1 MTDGQTSP
9 SPALPPIEAV
19 VDLARRAGQVVL
31 EIYNGFDGAS
41 IRKQDGSPV
50 TAADHAAEALIVP
63 ELRALMPGVPVVAE
77 EQCAAQGVPPSAKR
91 FWLVDP
97 VDGTKEFLRRN
108 GEFTVNIALVVD
120 GVPVLGVVEAPAFDR
135 RFWAAGGEAWQQQG
149 DGAPQRIAVRHPPE
163 GGMVVLTSR
172 SHRDDPRLDA
182 ALADRHVAERRV
194 LGSSLKI
201 VLIAAGEADLYL
213 RFGPT
218 MEWDTAAAD
227 AVLHAAGGRIDDP
240 LTGHPLA
247 YAKPG
252 FANAGFIARGA
263 AVA

>member
-1 MTDGQTSP
+1 MAAD
-9 SPALPPIEAV
+9 ALPPVEAV

-31 EIYNGFDGAS
+31 EIYNSFDGAS
-41 IRKQDGSPV
+41 LRKEDGSPV
-50 TAADHAAEALIVP
+50 TAADHAAEALILP
-63 ELRALMPGVPVVAE
+63 GLRALLPGVPVVAE
-77 EQCAAQGVPPSAKR
+77 EHCAAHGIPAAADR

-108 GEFTVNIALVVD
+108 GEFTVNIALVVS
-120 GVPVLGVVEAPAFDR
+120 GLPVLGVVEAPAFDR

-149 DGAPQRIAVRHPPE
+149 DETPRRIMVRPPPAD
-163 GGMVVLTSR
+163 GLVVLTSR
-172 SHRDDPRLDA
+172 SHRDDSRLDD
-182 ALADRHVAERRV
+182 ALRDRHVAERRI

-201 VLIAAGEADLYL
+201 ALIAAGEADLYL

-227 AVLHAAGGRIDDP
+227 AVLRAAGGVIDDASS
-240 LTGHPLA
+240 GHPLA

-252 FANAGFIARGA
+252 FANSGFVAHGA
-263 AVA
+263 AAG

>member
-1 MTDGQTSP
+1 MAADH
-9 SPALPPIEAV
+9 LPPIEAV
-19 VDLARRAGQVVL
+19 VDLARRAGRVVL
-31 EIYNGFDGAS
+31 EIYNSFDGTAL
-41 IRKQDGSPV
+41 RKEDGSPV
-50 TAADHAAEALIVP
+50 TAADHAAEALIIP
-63 ELRALMPGVPVVAE
+63 GLRALLPGVPVVAE
-77 EQCAAQGVPPSAKR
+77 EQCAAQGVPAAADR

-108 GEFTVNIALVVD
+108 GEFTVNIALVS
-120 GVPVLGVVEAPAFDR
+120 GGLPVLGVVEAPAFDR

-149 DGAPQRIAVRHPPE
+149 DEAPRRLTVRQPPE

-182 ALADRHVAERRV
+182 ALQGRSVAERRI

-201 VLIAAGEADLYL
+201 ALIAAGEADLYL

-227 AVLHAAGGRIDDP
+227 AVLRAAGGVIDDP
-240 LTGHPLA
+240 ASGLPLA

-252 FANAGFIARGA
+252 FANAGFVARGG
-263 AVA
+263 VAD

>member
-1 MTDGQTSP
+1 MTGD
-9 SPALPPIEAV
+9 ALPPIEAV
-19 VDLARRAGQVVL
+19 VDLARRAGRVVL
-31 EIYNGFDGAS
+31 EIYDSFDGTTL
-41 IRKQDGSPV
+41 RKDDGSPV
-50 TAADHAAEALIVP
+50 TAADHAAEALILP
-63 ELRALMPGVPVVAE
+63 GLRALLPGVPVVAE
-77 EQCAAQGVPPSAKR
+77 EQCAAHGVPAAADR

-108 GEFTVNIALVVD
+108 GEFTVNIALVSG
-120 GVPVLGVVEAPAFDR
+120 GVPVLGVVEAPVFDR
-135 RFWAAGGEAWQQQG
+135 RFWAAGGQAWQQQG
-149 DGAPQRIAVRHPPE
+149 DEAPRRIAVRRPPAD
-163 GGMVVLTSR
+163 GMVVLTSR

-182 ALADRHVAERRV
+182 ALEGRSVAERRI

-227 AVLHAAGGRIDDP
+227 AVLRAAGGVIDDP
-240 LTGHPLA
+240 VSGLPLA

-252 FANAGFIARGA
+252 FLNAGFAARGA
-263 AVA
+263 ASG